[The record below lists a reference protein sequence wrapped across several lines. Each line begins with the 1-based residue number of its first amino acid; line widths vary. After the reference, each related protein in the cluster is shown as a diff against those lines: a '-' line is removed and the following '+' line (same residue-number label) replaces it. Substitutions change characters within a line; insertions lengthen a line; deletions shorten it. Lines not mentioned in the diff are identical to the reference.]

1 MKEINVI
8 DKNNNVIVSIS
19 DENII
24 VHNDYEVIETD
35 DGETRFRGEDGYIKL
50 IRPEEST

>member
-19 DENII
+19 GENII
-24 VHNDYEVIETD
+24 VHNDYKVIETD
-35 DGETRFRGEDGYIKL
+35 ADEARYRGEDGYIKV
-50 IRPEEST
+50 IMPEEST